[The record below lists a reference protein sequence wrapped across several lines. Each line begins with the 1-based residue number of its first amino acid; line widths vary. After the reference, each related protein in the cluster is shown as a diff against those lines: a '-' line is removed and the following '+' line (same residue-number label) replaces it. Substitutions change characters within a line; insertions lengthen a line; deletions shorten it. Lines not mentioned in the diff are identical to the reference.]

1 MGYTVVDDLMEVK
14 GTDCFLMMMAWEPS
28 QQDRIGVSREAAF
41 RIVNGGRNEGG
52 SDYINVGEAG
62 LLFVDECC

>member
-41 RIVNGGRNEGG
+41 RIVNGGGKGPPEIRF
-52 SDYINVGEAG
+52 SVPRSR
-62 LLFVDECC
+62 LLR

>member
-52 SDYINVGEAG
+52 SDYINVDVG
-62 LLFVDECC
+62 